1 MGTSAETES
10 AASLTRLLRLAG
22 PLLSALDVASNPAA
36 DERLR
41 APLP

>member
-1 MGTSAETES
+1 MGTSNDTQN

-22 PLLSALDVASNPAA
+22 PLLSALDVATNPAA